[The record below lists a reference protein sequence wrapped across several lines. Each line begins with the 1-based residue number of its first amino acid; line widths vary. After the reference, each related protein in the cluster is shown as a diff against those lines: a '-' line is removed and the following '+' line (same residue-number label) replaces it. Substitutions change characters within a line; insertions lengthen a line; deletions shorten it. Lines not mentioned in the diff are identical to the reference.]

1 MRSIFITALIIAS
14 SQLIQGCAPAVVAG
28 AATAG
33 AVAGSDRR
41 TTATVLDD
49 QKIEM
54 KANDKIYSNKEIGGQ
69 VHVNITSFNHTVLM
83 TGETPTEDLRNQVEA
98 IVRGTDKVK
107 EVYNEI
113 SVEPSSEIDS
123 RLRDAYLTTSVKGWM
138 LRSSNLDLTK
148 IKVITERSNVYLMG
162 IVTEEEADTAS
173 DLASRVE
180 GVKKVTKVFD
190 YLGATATKPAAPA
203 KPSLPPLPKD
213 EETKPDVTPAQPA
226 TTTTDPAQGSQT
238 PVEPVQVIPAP
249 AEPTTGTV
257 ITPLPDAPAP
267 ASPAATEPAPADPLD
282 TLLQPSPVTP

>member
-1 MRSIFITALIIAS
+1 MRSILITALLIAS
-14 SQLIQGCAPAVVAG
+14 SLLIQGCAPAVVAG

-41 TTATVLDD
+41 TTAVVLDD

-69 VHVNITSFNHTVLM
+69 VHVNITSFNHIVLM

-107 EVYNEI
+107 EVFNEI

-213 EETKPDVTPAQPA
+213 EAAEPVATPVQPA
-226 TTTTDPAQGSQT
+226 STGTPPAPETQSM
-238 PVEPVQVIPAP
+238 PAP
-249 AEPTTGTV
+249 AEPVQTQ
-257 ITPLPDAPAP
+257 PAP
-267 ASPAATEPAPADPLD
+267 TESAPADPLD
-282 TLLQPSPVTP
+282 TLLQSSPVTPTP